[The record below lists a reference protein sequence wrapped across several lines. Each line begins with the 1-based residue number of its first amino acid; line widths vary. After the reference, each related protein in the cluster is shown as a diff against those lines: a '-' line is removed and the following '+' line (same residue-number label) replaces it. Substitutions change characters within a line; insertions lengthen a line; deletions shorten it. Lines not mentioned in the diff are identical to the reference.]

1 MSAVPMLA
9 MSCGTIDCLIAYVV
23 DDDSSRCAALER
35 LCSTTALGSC
45 ESARRAL

>member
-9 MSCGTIDCLIAYVV
+9 MSSGTNDCGVVYVV
-23 DDDSSRCAALER
+23 DDASPRCAAFER
-35 LCSTTALGSC
+35 LCSSTALDSC

>member
-9 MSCGTIDCLIAYVV
+9 LSCGTNDSGVVYVV
-23 DDDSSRCAALER
+23 DDDSLGCAALER
-35 LCSTTALGSC
+35 LCSTTALDSC

>member
-9 MSCGTIDCLIAYVV
+9 MSCGTNDSGVVYVDC
-23 DDDSSRCAALER
+23 DSLGCAALER
-35 LCSTTALGSC
+35 LCSTTALDSC

>member
-9 MSCGTIDCLIAYVV
+9 MSCGTNDSGVVYVV
-23 DDDSSRCAALER
+23 DCDSSRCAALER
-35 LCSTTALGSC
+35 LCSTTALDSC

>member
-9 MSCGTIDCLIAYVV
+9 MSCGTNDSGVVCVV

-35 LCSTTALGSC
+35 LCSTTALDSC
-45 ESARRAL
+45 ESARRVL

>member
-9 MSCGTIDCLIAYVV
+9 MSCGTNDCGVV
-23 DDDSSRCAALER
+23 HVIDDDSLRRPALER
-35 LCSTTALGSC
+35 LCSTTALDSC

>member
-9 MSCGTIDCLIAYVV
+9 MSCGTNDCGVVYFV
-23 DDDSSRCAALER
+23 DDDSSRCAAFER
-35 LCSTTALGSC
+35 LGSITALDSC

>member
-9 MSCGTIDCLIAYVV
+9 MSCGTNDSGVVYVV

-35 LCSTTALGSC
+35 LCSTTALDSC

>member
-9 MSCGTIDCLIAYVV
+9 MSCGTNDSGVVYVV
-23 DDDSSRCAALER
+23 DDDSSLCAALES
-35 LCSTTALGSC
+35 LCSTTALDSC